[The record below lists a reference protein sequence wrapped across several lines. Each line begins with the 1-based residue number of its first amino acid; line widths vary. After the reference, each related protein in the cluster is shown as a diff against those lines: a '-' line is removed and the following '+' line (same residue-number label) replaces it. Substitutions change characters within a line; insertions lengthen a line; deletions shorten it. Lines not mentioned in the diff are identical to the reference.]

1 MKRRGILHA
10 DLAREV
16 ARLGHTHHVVVADCG
31 LPLPRGGD
39 VAVVDLA
46 LVTGVPSFEQ
56 VLDALLDELVVEA
69 STIADEARGTA
80 VERWVTTRGLEPSA
94 VPHERLKELTAGA
107 ALVVRTG
114 EATPFANVLLRCGV
128 PF

>member
-1 MKRRGILHA
+1 MRRAGILHA
-10 DLAREV
+10 GLAREV

-46 LVTGVPSFEQ
+46 LTRGVPTFAQ
-56 VLDALLDELVVEA
+56 VLDALLDEIVVEQA
-69 STIADEARGTA
+69 TIADEARGGQ
-80 VERWVTTRGLEPSA
+80 VEQWVARRGLAPSA
-94 VPHERLKELTAGA
+94 VPHERLKELAAGA

-114 EATPFANVLLRCGV
+114 EATPFANVVLRCGV